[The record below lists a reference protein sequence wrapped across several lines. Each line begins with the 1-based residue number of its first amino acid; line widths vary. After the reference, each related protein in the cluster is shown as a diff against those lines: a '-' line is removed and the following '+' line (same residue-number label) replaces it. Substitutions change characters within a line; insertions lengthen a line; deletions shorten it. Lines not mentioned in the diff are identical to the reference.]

1 MNIEIALNNI
11 NGKDVPAVTSLQ
23 VAEAFGKEHFNVLRD
38 IETILLQVP
47 ENFRKLNFE
56 VSEYTIQNPLTGGEL
71 PKPMYLLTK
80 DAFTLLTMGY
90 TGEKAMAF
98 KVAYIARFNEMEKAL
113 QANAPTSLPEA
124 LRAYANMLEE
134 NELIRRQRD
143 EAIRTKA
150 WISDKK
156 TATAMATASVAVRK
170 VNALEDELGRGKRYK
185 SVKAI
190 PWLLT
195 EFVESK
201 GMYSV
206 VGKAHVYRSWLLHR
220 ENRHPRIPGRYQRLP
235 CGRDFRIPVRARSEP
250 RYARQ
255 IQKKAG
261 RVGRKE
267 IWKQQ
272 SRKSAQSYSGVGSWR
287 LKTNASTNGFSNCS
301 NSAKG
306 LENLHAI
313 RYPPKQGRRFL
324 LT

>member
-143 EAIRTKA
+143 EAVRTKA

-170 VNALEDELGRGKRYK
+170 AAALEDELGRGKRYK

-206 VGKAHVYRSWLLHR
+206 VGKALKRMSTDLGYSIEKIGTPEYPEGINAYHVDVISAFRCELAQNPGMLDRYRKR
-220 ENRHPRIPGRYQRLP
+220 
-235 CGRDFRIPVRARSEP
+235 RA
-250 RYARQ
+250 A
-255 IQKKAG
+255 
-261 RVGRKE
+261 
-267 IWKQQ
+267 
-272 SRKSAQSYSGVGSWR
+272 
-287 LKTNASTNGFSNCS
+287 
-301 NSAKG
+301 
-306 LENLHAI
+306 
-313 RYPPKQGRRFL
+313 
-324 LT
+324 